1 MSCRAQTVRS
11 FVQRRPIGKIPK
23 EFPKAQF
30 GSRETNPITSP
41 AVLVTQE
48 MIDEW
53 QVNQSD
59 FTIPQTPKG
68 TILTSAFSFTTN
80 NVPPSSD
87 TFDPISTIPVKWNG
101 VTRILITPTMATL
114 PTGGI
119 TNQPVNGFKATMSAL
134 TLFGTTKIATFT
146 NTGNTYEYNNLVE
159 YQGVSYT
166 ISVLTGK
173 DLLKELETTYNP
185 NTDNDTTKIVADAL
199 VTKNGMTLTYGTGSS
214 LILEQSMN
222 DINTQYEGTYAVQ
235 DIGSKTE
242 PIWESCIIGGTIEKY
257 VKASITNAGETS
269 AKVDFST
276 STDTIINVSTSP
288 ATTGSIEIP
297 ILAMIRVDFPEDLI
311 QELYTDQVSETDKI
325 KLSMMNVAG
334 QLAVE
339 IGYGPTA

>member
-1 MSCRAQTVRS
+1 MRS

-53 QVNQSD
+53 EVQQEEFS
-59 FTIPQTPKG
+59 IPKTPEGNLLK
-68 TILTSAFSFTTN
+68 SAFSFMTTN
-80 NVPPSSD
+80 DPPSSD
-87 TFDPISTIPVKWNG
+87 TFDPNSTIPVNWNG
-101 VTRILITPTMATL
+101 VTRILITPTMTNL
-114 PTGGI
+114 PDGGI
-119 TNQPVNGFKATMSAL
+119 TNQKVNGFKATMSAL

-146 NTGNTYEYNNLVE
+146 NTGNTFEYNNLVE

-166 ISVLTGK
+166 ISVLTGE
-173 DLLKELETTYNP
+173 DLLNELKATYNP
-185 NTDNDTTKIVADAL
+185 NTNNDTTKIVADAL
-199 VTKNGMTLTYGTGSS
+199 VKKNGTDYAYGTGSS

-242 PIWESCIIGGTIEKY
+242 PIWESCIIGGSISNY
-257 VKASITNAGETS
+257 VKASITNAGDPNAT
-269 AKVDFST
+269 VDFSLITNT
-276 STDTIINVSTSP
+276 SITVS
-288 ATTGSIEIP
+288 ATPESESVIP

-311 QELYTDQVSETDKI
+311 QELYTDPSNEENEI

-339 IGYGPTA
+339 IGYGSTA

>member
-30 GSRETNPITSP
+30 GSRETNTTSP

-53 QVNQSD
+53 EVQQEEFS
-59 FTIPQTPKG
+59 IPKTPEGNLLK
-68 TILTSAFSFTTN
+68 SAFSFMTTN
-80 NVPPSSD
+80 DPPSSYNA
-87 TFDPISTIPVKWNG
+87 TNTTEIPVNWNG
-101 VTRILITPTMATL
+101 VTRILITPTM
-114 PTGGI
+114 GGITEAI

-134 TLFGTTKIATFT
+134 TLFGKSNTVGFT
-146 NTGNTYEYNNLVE
+146 NDETTENFSYNNLVE

-166 ISVLTGK
+166 ISVLTGD
-173 DLLKELETTYNP
+173 DLLNELKATYNP

-199 VTKNGMTLTYGTGSS
+199 VTKNGTTLAYGTGSS
-214 LILEQSMN
+214 LVLQQRMD

-242 PIWESCIIGGTIEKY
+242 PIWESCIIGGSINKY
-257 VKASITNAGETS
+257 VKASITNAGEPNAT
-269 AKVDFST
+269 VDFST
-276 STDTIINVSTSP
+276 STDTINVLTSP
-288 ATTGSIEIP
+288 ATTGPIEIP

-311 QELYTDQVSETDKI
+311 QELYTDQVSETEI